1 MADAPSPYD
10 DLPAR
15 ARRPLAPATI
25 AVTAGR
31 PAPAPD
37 APLNPPIVIS
47 STYHAGGPIG
57 YSRFG
62 NPTWEAFEQVL
73 GRLEDG
79 AALLFSSG
87 MAAVSAV
94 LDLVPAGGIV
104 VAPVHAYNGT
114 LALLDDLEHTGR
126 LQVRLADVTDLE
138 AVSAASQGAAVVWL
152 ESPTNPALEVVDL
165 RACAEIGH
173 AHGAAVAVDNTF
185 ATPLVQQPL
194 RLGADLVVHSVTKY
208 LAGHSDVVLGA
219 TVARDP
225 ALVDTLRRTRAL
237 RGAVAGPVEAW
248 LALRGLR
255 TLPLRMERAQANA
268 AALAGRLTRHPAVT
282 QVRYPG
288 LDTDPGHAL
297 ARAQMHGFGAIVS
310 LQVRGGADAADAVC
324 AGVRLWAVAT
334 SLGGVESTLERRRRW
349 AGESPDI
356 PPSLLRLSVGIEDV
370 IDLWDDLDAA
380 LRATLSS

>member
-1 MADAPSPYD
+1 MADALSPYD
-10 DLPAR
+10 DLPVP
-15 ARRPLAPATI
+15 ARRPLAPATV

-47 STYHAGGPIG
+47 STYHAGGPVG

-73 GRLEDG
+73 GQLEGG
-79 AALLFSSG
+79 ASLLFSSG
-87 MAAVSAV
+87 MAAVAAV
-94 LDLVPAGGIV
+94 LDLVPADGVV

-114 LALLDDLEHTGR
+114 LALLGELERAGR
-126 LQVRLADVTDLE
+126 LRVRLADVTDLE
-138 AVSAASQGAAVVWL
+138 AVSAACRGAALVWL

-165 RACAEIGH
+165 RACAEI
-173 AHGAAVAVDNTF
+173 AHGHSALVAVDNTF

-194 RLGADLVVHSVTKY
+194 RLGADVVVHSVTKY

-237 RGAVAGPVEAW
+237 RGAVAGPLEAW

-268 AALAGRLTRHPAVT
+268 AELARRLSGHPAVT
-282 QVRYPG
+282 GVRYPG
-288 LDTDPGHAL
+288 LATDPGHAL
-297 ARAQMHGFGAIVS
+297 ARAQMQGFGAIVS
-310 LQVRGGADAADAVC
+310 LQVRGGAVAADAVC
-324 AGVRLWAVAT
+324 AAVRLWVVAT

-349 AGESPDI
+349 PAESTDI

-370 IDLWDDLDAA
+370 TDLWDDLDAA